1 MALLE
6 GKGRSSGLR
15 LSTDVVAVSH
25 VDVGC
30 GGVIDGF
37 DVVDEDKDA
46 ARKDE
51 HHGDDAEGA
60 DGIEAQEDVYSGPAR
75 RDGMDYA
82 KFWDDSHARGGSI
95 VLH

>member
-37 DVVDEDKDA
+37 VVDDDKDA

-51 HHGDDAEGA
+51 HHGDDAESS
-60 DGIEAQEDVYSGPAR
+60 DSIEAQEDVYSGPTR
-75 RDGMDYA
+75 RYGMGDA
-82 KFWDDSHARGGSI
+82 K
-95 VLH
+95 V

>member
-30 GGVIDGF
+30 DGVIDGF
-37 DVVDEDKDA
+37 DVVDDDKDA

-51 HHGDDAEGA
+51 HHGDDAESS
-60 DGIEAQEDVYSGPAR
+60 DGIEAQEDVCSGLTR
-75 RDGMDYA
+75 QDGMNDA
-82 KFWDDSHARGGSI
+82 KS
-95 VLH
+95 